1 MFSNV
6 SAEFDDDNEEEENE
20 YDEVEEEDEDEDE
33 EDEGASGRKKG
44 PKRKKRRKG
53 NHLVDLEA
61 EEDDADDEDDEDEFG
76 DPELVAD
83 DEEVDAAVD
92 RERREMIAQRLERKQ
107 ALENDDP
114 HALARYFSERYEGDA
129 DDYET
134 GAPDTSGIDQQS
146 LLPTIRDP
154 RLWVVRCKPG
164 YERKAIFSLLQKMF
178 NMQKKGIELGI
189 FAAVAPEHPK
199 GHIYVEAVSAG
210 QVGRAVDGLGLFS
223 ARNVKQLPLEEM
235 PEVLK
240 TGKRPDKLM
249 NGNWVRIKG
258 RDTIYRGDL
267 AQVCNV
273 REGSNDSKVTIRV
286 IPRLDLKGEKEFLE
300 DVDKDEIF
308 SDKATGTKRKG
319 RPPQKLFDRKE
330 LFRLTGST
338 DVHTERS
345 RDTGEVFD
353 VWNNEMYR
361 FGLMYIPNTNVKNLE
376 RGEDVQPTVEE
387 LEQWIMAEK
396 HMRMM
401 YQEDLSSKNADI
413 IARGLQLDISSVA
426 GRRMTKLFKGDS
438 VRVTHGEQKGL
449 EGSIVSIDGDVVL
462 VNIAE
467 FPEPVRINR
476 EHLSKN
482 FKIGEHVKVASG
494 KKAGYAGAIVRVEG
508 DFLTIFTDSTREEIK
523 VLSSQVADSAD
534 VNGGVESKK
543 ASIARSMRYEL
554 FDLVQMLSDPSEK
567 GVVIQVQNE
576 SLTLLTPQN
585 TRRTVPVGA
594 VKGKIK
600 DTSVR
605 ALDMRNNPIAP
616 NDTIH
621 VMNGPLQNRQGVVK
635 HVAGNTVF
643 FKARDEVNNCGLLA
657 VVANFCTASTAAAR
671 TLTSTLNG
679 SSFGSKLLNPA
690 PRGPGI
696 SMGRGMGR
704 GGVYRGQ
711 DSLLRKEVRLKSGPY
726 KGYNGTVVDVVGN
739 NIKVQL
745 ASKPKTITV
754 PREKVKDLSDPSSTL
769 NVARQSS
776 IGRGLSRGSDLGG
789 AGRGLYTQT
798 PRVPAFGTQ
807 TPRADFRGLQ
817 TPRQAATTPRAG
829 FGFTPMHLGNST
841 PGRDD
846 FHPAATPFR
855 DSSAFSSLNAFNP
868 PKSPASEGNPY
879 AMGFGPQT
887 PSVQAPLGVPT
898 TPMTTAYGPIEPNT
912 PAPSIA
918 EPTTPGGYALEPNT
932 PAPALEPHTPAPVM
946 EPQTPA
952 PGNEPHTPGPGME
965 PNTPMMQEPATPHT
979 PGGIPQTFHPQEE
992 DLSSALGYRVLID
1005 VQVLVK
1011 GQNNF
1016 AGKVLDAAKDGSYII
1031 VRMLSGSS
1039 RGEDVRVDISE
1050 ITPVQPRPEVG
1061 QHEELV
1067 KVLDGAY
1074 ANRIGLL
1081 LSVAHKDGDDMEGRI
1096 KFKDDGTVANLNMSF
1111 VAKCCE

>member
-1 MFSNV
+1 
-6 SAEFDDDNEEEENE
+6 
-20 YDEVEEEDEDEDE
+20 
-33 EDEGASGRKKG
+33 
-44 PKRKKRRKG
+44 
-53 NHLVDLEA
+53 
-61 EEDDADDEDDEDEFG
+61 
-76 DPELVAD
+76 
-83 DEEVDAAVD
+83 
-92 RERREMIAQRLERKQ
+92 MIAQRLERKQ

-114 HALARYFSERYEGDA
+114 HALARYFSEKYEGDA

-146 LLPTIRDP
+146 LLPTVRDP
-154 RLWVVRCKPG
+154 RLWVVRCTRPG

-178 NMQKKGIELGI
+178 NMRKKGIELGI
-189 FAAVAPEHPK
+189 FSAVAPEHLK
-199 GHIYVEAVSAG
+199 GRIYIEAVSAG
-210 QVGRAVDGLGLFS
+210 QVTLAVNGLGLFS
-223 ARNVKQLPLEEM
+223 ARTVKQLPLEEM

-240 TGKRPDKLM
+240 TGKRPDKLV
-249 NGNWVRIKG
+249 NGNWVRIKR
-258 RDTIYRGDL
+258 RDTIYKGDL

-273 REGSNDSKVTIRV
+273 REGSNDSKVTIRL

-300 DVDKDEIF
+300 DVDKDETF
-308 SDKATGTKRKG
+308 SDKASGTMRKG

-330 LFRLTGST
+330 LLRLTGST
-338 DVHTERS
+338 DVHTERN
-345 RDTGEVFD
+345 RETGEVFE
-353 VWNNEMYR
+353 VWNNDMYR
-361 FGLMYIPNTNVKNLE
+361 FGLLYLPNTNVRSLD
-376 RGEDVQPTVEE
+376 RGEAVQPTVEE

-396 HMRMM
+396 HLRMM
-401 YQEDLSSKNADI
+401 YQEDASSNSAEI
-413 IARGLQLDISSVA
+413 VARGLQLDISSVA
-426 GRRMTKLFKGDS
+426 GRRTTKLFKGDS

-467 FPEPVRINR
+467 FPEPVRVNR

-534 VNGGVESKK
+534 VNGGVDSKK

-600 DTSVR
+600 DSSVR

-657 VVANFCTASTAAAR
+657 VVANLCTASTAAAR

-690 PRGPGI
+690 PRAPGI

-704 GGVYRGQ
+704 GGGGMFRGQ
-711 DSLLRKEVRLKSGPY
+711 DDLIRKEIRVKSGPY

-739 NIKVQL
+739 NVKVQL
-745 ASKPKTITV
+745 ASKPKIITL
-754 PREKVKDLSDPSSTL
+754 PRDKVKDLANPSSTS
-769 NVARQSS
+769 NGARQSS
-776 IGRGLSRGSDLGG
+776 FGRGLSRSADIGG
-789 AGRGLYTQT
+789 AGRGSSYTQT
-798 PRVPAFGTQ
+798 PRLPTFGTQ
-807 TPRADFRGLQ
+807 TPRADMGGLQ
-817 TPRQAATTPRAG
+817 TPRQAVSTPRAG
-829 FGFTPMHLGNST
+829 FGFTPMHLGTST

-846 FHPAATPFR
+846 FHPASTPFR
-855 DSSAFSSLNAFNP
+855 DGGGFGAFNP
-868 PKSPASEGNPY
+868 PKSPAPEGNTY
-879 AMGFGPQT
+879 AMSMGPQT
-887 PSVQAPLGVPT
+887 PSMQTPLGVPT
-898 TPMTTAYGPIEPNT
+898 TPMTSGYGPIEPNT
-912 PAPSIA
+912 PAPSIM
-918 EPTTPGGYALEPNT
+918 EPTTPGGYAMEPNT
-932 PAPALEPHTPAPVM
+932 PAPAMEPHTPAPVM

-965 PNTPMMQEPATPHT
+965 PNTPMMQESTMPHT
-979 PGGIPQTFHPQEE
+979 PGGVPQTPHPPEE
-992 DLSSALGYRVLID
+992 DISSSLGYGVLVD

-1016 AGKVLDAAKDGSYII
+1016 AGKVLDAAKDGSYIT
-1031 VRMLSGSS
+1031 VRMLAGAS
-1039 RGEDVRVDISE
+1039 RGQSVQVGIGD
-1050 ITPVQPRPEVG
+1050 ITPVQPRPDIG
-1061 QHEELV
+1061 QHRELV
-1067 KVLDGAY
+1067 KVLDGAF
-1074 ANRIGLL
+1074 ANKIGRLM
-1081 LSVAHKDGDDMEGRI
+1081 SVRHTDADETEGRI
-1096 KFKDDGTVANLNMSF
+1096 EFEDGNVATLNMSF
-1111 VAKCCE
+1111 VAKCCEE